1 MRLFVSS
8 LLLFLSCSIGFSA
21 IGLSNSF
28 IVSLAVFL
36 FFFALLLPSFNR
48 FFSNYSSSVISA
60 LSVAFLISLSVY
72 YNSFVVSLLFSLGP
86 LLLGLVLVLVFI
98 LIVSSIKSNN
108 LRVLLVILSFVLI
121 GLFLYLNGFVTPMS
135 FSLSSSLSNNWFFDN
150 LGLFLVGLVFVLLYL
165 LLLKMVF
172 FH

>member
-1 MRLFVSS
+1 MRLIILS
-8 LLLFLSCSIGFSA
+8 LLLLLSYSAGFSA
-21 IGLSNSF
+21 IGLSDSF

-48 FFSNYSSSVISA
+48 FFSNYYSSVISA
-60 LSVAFLISLSVY
+60 LSIAFLISLSVY
-72 YNSFVVSLLFSLGP
+72 YNPFISDLLFSLGP

-98 LIVSSIKSNN
+98 LVVSSIKSNN

-135 FSLSSSLSNNWFFDN
+135 FSLSSSSSNWFFDN
-150 LGLFLVGLVFVLLYL
+150 VGLFLVGLVFVLLYL